1 MNEFDWIPT
10 PIRDVLRDGINY
22 KIVPAMKNNLSRW
35 WNGLSQTEKDRL
47 INQISRYADEIERE
61 INSATITARVTS
73 PTP

>member
-10 PIRDVLRDGINY
+10 PIRDVLRDDINY
-22 KIVPAMKNNLSRW
+22 KIVPAMKNKLSGW

-47 INQISRYADEIERE
+47 INQISRYADDIVRE
-61 INSATITARVTS
+61 TNSATITVRVTS